1 MDITIVPS
9 FTVNTT
15 QGSIGISVV
24 SITPYVSATISVTFY
39 DTGGYVGHVKRV
51 NRIYLEL
58 TGTDYSNWVNDDWL
72 VNYVLTNVNATQAGD
87 Y

>member
-1 MDITIVPS
+1 MDISIVPS

-24 SITPYVSATISVTFY
+24 SITPAESTATISVTFY
-39 DTGGYVGHVKRV
+39 DRYHKRLDRV
-51 NRIYLEL
+51 YLEL
-58 TGTDYSNWVNDDWL
+58 TGTDYSNWVEDAWL
-72 VNYVLTNVNATQAGD
+72 VTYVLEHVNATAYAGD